1 MTPKQRREQDVLKRK
16 AEKIVKKY
24 PVPSEPLSEIKN
36 IKGRLSEK
44 EREVV
49 KRHLPTLKEE
59 REVVKRHLP
68 TLKEDDDAY
77 ENYKGRLSE
86 RETEYLKNQ
95 MPSMPS
101 TGGMGLEDESLEP
114 GKEYLEKAK
123 GGMIVARGSRLVKV
137 KPTKLY

>member
-1 MTPKQRREQDVLKRK
+1 MTPKQRREQDILKRK
-16 AEKIVKKY
+16 AEKIIKKY
-24 PVPSEPLSEIKN
+24 PVPSEPMSEIKN
-36 IKGRLSEK
+36 IKGSLSEK
-44 EREVV
+44 
-49 KRHLPTLKEE
+49 E